1 MAAPA
6 LHCNICSTCIALP
19 NLQAQLVTAV
29 ATLMDGSGATSS
41 RSSQGPTVADTYLT
55 LDPKQEAGRGGSAT
69 SSAGVPGAA
78 REAIV
83 FMVGGG
89 NYLERERLTQWA
101 EQAAPKRR
109 VLYGATELLS
119 GQQFCEQLALLG
131 QKSGA
136 VQ

>member
-1 MAAPA
+1 
-6 LHCNICSTCIALP
+6 
-19 NLQAQLVTAV
+19 
-29 ATLMDGSGATSS
+29 
-41 RSSQGPTVADTYLT
+41 
-55 LDPKQEAGRGGSAT
+55 
-69 SSAGVPGAA
+69 
-78 REAIV
+78 
-83 FMVGGG
+83 VGGG